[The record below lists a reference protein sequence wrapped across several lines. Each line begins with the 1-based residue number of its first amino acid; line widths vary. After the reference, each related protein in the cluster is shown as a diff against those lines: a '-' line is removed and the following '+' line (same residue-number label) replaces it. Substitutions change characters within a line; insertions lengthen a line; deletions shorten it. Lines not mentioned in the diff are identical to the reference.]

1 MMSCSVKE
9 VDFLNYNCRTRVSAT
24 FFYTGDLSLQQL
36 PLIPLYV
43 TKQVVLVLVHIEM
56 LTIVHDSAKVFTS

>member
-43 TKQVVLVLVHIEM
+43 TISKGFLCLF
-56 LTIVHDSAKVFTS
+56 LLKC